1 MFSNTSVY
9 RSDDGGKTFIP
20 IKGAP
25 GGDDYHQ
32 LWIYPDDGQRMI
44 LSSDQGTV
52 VSVDGGLVWS
62 SWYNQPTA
70 QIYHIVAD
78 NQDPYWVY
86 GAQQDSGAVKAVSRG
101 IYGSISYMRDWAPIC
116 AGGEAVLR
124 RRGSFRFKYSL
135 RRNSFGV
142 RITSDNA
149 GLPTSRRC
157 LPRGSWA
164 VSSRPTGRCP
174 LVPEAPG
181 LRYISAINGIVEERW
196 DRGKNWARISKDMT
210 RENPGV
216 PPNLDAATASRSV
229 RTFRDPA

>member
-1 MFSNTSVY
+1 MDNDQRIWGRGWYFCVVVVDPKNPDKLYVSNTSVY

-116 AGGEAVLR
+116 AGGESGYVAVDPSDL
-124 RRGSFRFKYSL
+124 KYSL
-135 RRNSFGV
+135 RRNSFRLRSARQRGHN
-142 RITSDNA
+142 ITPMLGSSELGPSVTL
-149 GLPTSRRC
+149 GLCRSYFQKRRAT
-157 LPRGSWA
+157 RF
-164 VSSRPTGRCP
+164 
-174 LVPEAPG
+174 
-181 LRYISAINGIVEERW
+181 ISAINICGR
-196 DRGKNWARISKDMT
+196 R
-210 RENPGV
+210 
-216 PPNLDAATASRSV
+216 LTAEKIGRAS
-229 RTFRDPA
+229 AKI